1 MSLTICYVI
10 VALILALVAKNNKAT
25 NLFLAITLYLLLAF
39 EHSEQD
45 YMNYVRA
52 YDAVGAGSVFELLG
66 YEPSFFL
73 FCTLGNHYGLTFDAA
88 RAIICVFEVLA
99 IFSTIK
105 VFSSQIACILA
116 LFLIFPATADAELFR
131 WLGGMSL
138 VIFAF
143 PYIIRG
149 ESNRDYI
156 MYSALVLLATTI
168 HTSCV
173 FFLVYNIMYFQDKK
187 KVLLIV
193 LAAFCILFATAQTFL
208 LYKILAYLP
217 IQDSLNDKFQ
227 MTGQSNIFGLMSITL
242 RELFVFLL
250 GYLSYRKYKRS
261 NFSLAFVD
269 GRPSFKRRKYSQH
282 QMGVLLCDKLWYI
295 NIISIL
301 LIAVAVYT
309 PQVQRLF
316 HVLLFL
322 NTIAAIYLATNTRKN
337 ALKITTIICVI
348 LTLILHLF
356 NGPQNMEIFMSHF
369 NEGFLVNFIDMC
381 F

>member
-1 MSLTICYVI
+1 
-10 VALILALVAKNNKAT
+10 
-25 NLFLAITLYLLLAF
+25 
-39 EHSEQD
+39 
-45 YMNYVRA
+45 
-52 YDAVGAGSVFELLG
+52 
-66 YEPSFFL
+66 
-73 FCTLGNHYGLTFDAA
+73 
-88 RAIICVFEVLA
+88 
-99 IFSTIK
+99 
-105 VFSSQIACILA
+105 
-116 LFLIFPATADAELFR
+116 
-131 WLGGMSL
+131 
-138 VIFAF
+138 
-143 PYIIRG
+143 
-149 ESNRDYI
+149 
-156 MYSALVLLATTI
+156 MYSVLVLLATTI
-168 HTSCV
+168 HTSCI

-227 MTGQSNIFGLMSITL
+227 MSGQSNIFGIMSITL

-369 NEGFLVNFIDMC
+369 NEGFLVNFIDVC